1 MARRKV
7 AQLNALVAV
16 DKPLGITSHDVVAR
30 VRRAVGER
38 PVGHAGTLDPLASG
52 VMVVGI
58 GQATRL
64 LGMLALDE
72 KSYLAQIRFGAETAT
87 DDAEGEVTRRAPVRP
102 ELFDTAF
109 AARAVAGLVGAHL
122 QVPPAYSAISV
133 DGVRSYARARAGEEL
148 ELEARPIEVREATL
162 FGIADD
168 AGAPVWTVGF
178 TVSKGTYIRAL
189 ARDLGRAL
197 DSAAHLAGLRRT
209 ASGSVDAAR
218 CVALDDVTVEAVR
231 EAALD
236 PVAALGLPAL
246 PVDEALMGDILCGK
260 AVPVRGAEALEGGRA
275 ALTCAQRLVALADI
289 EFGRARP
296 RDVFPQ
302 PIEGV
307 RP

>member
-7 AQLNALVAV
+7 AQLNARVAV

-38 PVGHAGTLDPLASG
+38 RVGHAGTLDPLASG
-52 VMVVGI
+52 VMVIGI

-109 AARAVAGLVGAHL
+109 AARAVAGLIGAHL

-209 ASGSVDAAR
+209 ASGAIDAAR
-218 CVALDDVTVEAVR
+218 CLALDDVSVEAVR
-231 EAALD
+231 VSALD

-246 PVDEALMGDILCGK
+246 PVDEALMGDVLCGK

-275 ALTCAQRLVALADI
+275 ALTCAQCLVALADI

-307 RP
+307 QP